1 MPELLFATIK
11 SILVSVPYGTLWS
24 IMWRLVSEK
33 QTESIF
39 EMWIQY
45 TRCVTSYNNINNM
58 SRSLDIY
65 LYIIVHGEFTRHICI
80 YICIYRV
87 HSTYKYIRVSCLGM
101 NVVWVTIYHRSDL
114 GEYQEYWHISISRTR
129 HMNTI
134 RSYVEF
140 TRHLHIYLCMSSS
153 LDIRLCQYWKLSGL
167 DIYTYIFMYVE
178 FTRHTLVSSDRLHMQ
193 FNPSENGDF
202 HCLLNLAVSLV
213 TLNCMANTW
222 NDKTSHRIGVSRL
235 SFLVL

>member
-65 LYIIVHGEFTRHICI
+65 LCIIVYGEFTRHICI

-101 NVVWVTIYHRSDL
+101 NVVWVTIYHRSDW

-140 TRHLHIYLCMSSS
+140 TWHLHIYLCMSSS
-153 LDIRLCQYWKLSGL
+153 LDIRLCRVIDYTCFSRYKNNLGLTVLSVL
-167 DIYTYIFMYVE
+167 SARKAVNLSSSTTSDWDIIFYRWVVWR
-178 FTRHTLVSSDRLHMQ
+178 TRWAWI
-193 FNPSENGDF
+193 
-202 HCLLNLAVSLV
+202 LNM
-213 TLNCMANTW
+213 TRTHW
-222 NDKTSHRIGVSRL
+222 EPEH
-235 SFLVL
+235 

>member
-1 MPELLFATIK
+1 
-11 SILVSVPYGTLWS
+11 
-24 IMWRLVSEK
+24 MWRLVSEK

-101 NVVWVTIYHRSDL
+101 NVVWVTIYHRSDW

-178 FTRHTLVSSDRLHMQ
+178 FTRHTLVSSDRLHMGLEEEPEQ
-193 FNPSENGDF
+193 QQSTTTPPHGQYLSQRQQ
-202 HCLLNLAVSLV
+202 HSSTTQQQAVLQ
-213 TLNCMANTW
+213 L
-222 NDKTSHRIGVSRL
+222 
-235 SFLVL
+235 

>member
-1 MPELLFATIK
+1 
-11 SILVSVPYGTLWS
+11 
-24 IMWRLVSEK
+24 
-33 QTESIF
+33 
-39 EMWIQY
+39 
-45 TRCVTSYNNINNM
+45 M

-101 NVVWVTIYHRSDL
+101 NVVWVTIYHRSDW

-153 LDIRLCQYWKLSGL
+153 LDIRLCRYWKLSGL

-178 FTRHTLVSSDRLHMQ
+178 FTRHTLVSSDRLHMFMVRQGFLKKYSIEYSYNIWINLSQ
-193 FNPSENGDF
+193 FNCRPVSPALVSMNKMYLEPGEIGGAPQSWRLRWTRHYIWNISLHFSPTNSSLWKETENKLFSDQ
-202 HCLLNLAVSLV
+202 
-213 TLNCMANTW
+213 
-222 NDKTSHRIGVSRL
+222 
-235 SFLVL
+235 